1 MTLAFELFSP
11 FLVSGTVDERLL
23 QALGIAP
30 TDEYSGELDKVVDPA
45 EGTRFDLYLEGKSGR
60 RIFFDVKLAETRFGA
75 REDDAAQPARFERH
89 CRAHLEEHVDAKW
102 LAPPA
107 CFENDE
113 LLRKVSYL
121 GRYPDSGLAF
131 IFPRA
136 DTSLREAE
144 KTIKQIVSKSLAPR
158 VAIFYLEYLVER
170 ILNAVE
176 SDPQVRGHFLQ
187 FRDRHIL
194 SSIALVTR
202 PDKAS

>member
-1 MTLAFELFSP
+1 MSLAFDLFSP
-11 FLVSGTVDERLL
+11 FIVSGRVDERLL
-23 QALGIAP
+23 QALGIAA
-30 TDEYSGELDKVVDPA
+30 TDEYSGELDKVVDPS

-60 RIFFDVKLAETRFGA
+60 RIFFDVKLSETRFGA
-75 REDDAAQPARFERH
+75 REDDAAQRASFERH

-107 CFENDE
+107 CFDNHE

-136 DTSLREAE
+136 DASLREAE
-144 KTIKQIVSKSLAPR
+144 KTIKQIVSKTLAPR

-170 ILNAVE
+170 ILTAVE
-176 SDPQVRGHFLQ
+176 GDPDLRKHFLRV
-187 FRDRHIL
+187 RDEYIL
-194 SSIALVTR
+194 STIVLKSPSA
-202 PDKAS
+202 P